1 MVETL
6 LDMMKAT
13 LVSGKDVMITG
24 FGKSSVKNKRER
36 RGLNPATGVRYIVF
50 VTCFQV
56 LTTTIILI
64 GLWNYV
70 GV

>member
-13 LVSGKDVMITG
+13 LVSGKDVMIAG
-24 FGKSSVKNKRER
+24 FGKSS
-36 RGLNPATGVRYIVF
+36 ATGVRYIVF